1 MFRVKISTS
10 VILTMSMSELE
21 ALPLVRLEAL
31 GVSESVLG
39 SSGIS
44 DKYLS
49 RQDLKASFLHPV
61 KFLSCEGRQLK
72 ILGPHT

>member
-49 RQDLKASFLHPV
+49 RQDLKTSFLSSSAV
-61 KFLSCEGRQLK
+61 RAGS
-72 ILGPHT
+72 